1 MPQVRLKDEAGGLL
15 IAMPPAAAAASASGR
30 QPAALDS
37 LRRAAAFHN
46 TVDVWVGACAEAGRP
61 WEDGG
66 RYGRFVEHLRAEGV
80 PLRPFQLCVSD
91 EEGGGD
97 HERAKA
103 AFARAAREGSGDAAG
118 GGGPPGVHS
127 VRLNDRAVAAA
138 RGFVGG
144 GDSGD
149 DDGAG

>member
-15 IAMPPAAAAASASGR
+15 IAMPPAAAAASDSGR

-103 AFARAAREGSGDAAG
+103 AFARAAREGSGDASG

-144 GDSGD
+144 GGD
-149 DDGAG
+149 GGGGGAG